1 MHYQHS
7 PGTHAEEGEKCRPCE
22 RRILSVQVQQFVKV
36 DKLELFLLEEDSTE
50 RGAQQSYW
58 IQEH

>member
-7 PGTHAEEGEKCRPCE
+7 PGIHAEEGEKCRPCK
-22 RRILSVQVQQFVKV
+22 RRISSVPVQQFVKV

-50 RGAQQSYW
+50 GGAQQSYW